1 MKSITC
7 GVFSAQQVRPHE
19 WELTC
24 KHLPDWHDLVIAT
37 EPEAMD
43 VLFALQREYRDT
55 WAA

>member
-7 GVFSAQQVRPHE
+7 GAFSAQQVRPHE

-24 KHLPDWHDLVIAT
+24 KHLPDWHELIIAT